1 MEEEPV
7 KSRETMLEA
16 GKQDETR
23 PLTSGKKDEV

>member
-7 KSRETMLEA
+7 KSRETILEA

-23 PLTSGKKDEV
+23 PL